1 MHEHGRA
8 GARHVKLALEAHVL
22 AVVHERVLRVAQQA
36 ADAQHPAD
44 DAHDRQRHKP
54 AHARRILQI
63 AEALAPDVI
72 VAVEAVDLR
81 GVLPAV
87 EQIQP
92 AERRQQHH
100 HADELPAADADGDG
114 QRLLHQQQQRHDD
127 VDVNPEEGRLHD
139 DVVQRGHGVRQRA
152 EDRRDVDDE
161 RGGGQQC
168 HVELKARMT
177 AHERH
182 HGVAE
187 RRFQQ
192 EQWEQVAPD
201 GDHVADL
208 PERDVHVLHARL
220 HVQREEEEAQDIL
233 RVAALFGDEYEQAR
247 KLHHEA
253 GAHAQQE
260 QRLAV
265 LAQAKHAD
273 RCHEHQPDEQEQH
286 GLPSLFRRR
295 CTKALGHRD
304 AGDLR
309 SLDRKI
315 TCPLPPSGRASR
327 TRRPPEPGPSPPRR
341 WRRRCRAAGGSS
353 PRRCRRQRPAPLP
366 CR

>member
-8 GARHVKLALEAHVL
+8 GARDVELALQAHVL
-22 AVVHERVLRVAQQA
+22 AVVHERVLRIAQQA

-44 DAHDRQRHKP
+44 HADDDQRHIS
-54 AHARRILQI
+54 AHTRRILQVP
-63 AEALAPDVI
+63 EALVPDVV

-114 QRLLHQQQQRHDD
+114 QRLLHQQQHRHAHIGQ
-127 VDVNPEEGRLHD
+127 NPEIGRLHD
-139 DVVQRGHGVRQRA
+139 DVVQRRDGVRQRA
-152 EDRRDVDDE
+152 EDGRNVDDQ
-161 RGGGQQC
+161 RHGGQDDGI
-168 HVELKARMT
+168 ELEARMT
-177 AHERH
+177 AHGRR

-192 EQWEQVAPD
+192 EQRKQVAPD

-220 HVQREEEEAQDIL
+220 HIQREEEEAQDVL
-233 RVAALFGDEYEQAR
+233 RVAALLGDEDQDAR
-247 KLHHEA
+247 KLHHQA
-253 GAHAQQE
+253 GAHAQQK
-260 QRLAV
+260 QRFAV
-265 LAQAKHAD
+265 FAQAQHAD
-273 RCHEHQPDEQEQH
+273 GCREHQPDEQEQH

-295 CTKALGHRD
+295 CTKALGRRD
-304 AGDLR
+304 VSDLR

-353 PRRCRRQRPAPLP
+353 PRRCRRQRPQRLP